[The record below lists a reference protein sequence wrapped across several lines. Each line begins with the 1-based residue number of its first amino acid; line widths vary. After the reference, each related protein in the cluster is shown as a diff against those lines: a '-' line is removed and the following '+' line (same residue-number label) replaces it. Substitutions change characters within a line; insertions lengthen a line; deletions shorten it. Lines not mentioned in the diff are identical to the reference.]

1 MNATIRGERRSGF
14 SLIEVLMS
22 VLILALGMLG
32 LGAILP
38 VVVQAQRTS
47 ADATFGS
54 LAGQNAELYLT
65 ANQRTSR
72 SFWTSWAAVRP
83 GANATAAEV
92 VPNDA
97 SWMVVPVDQN
107 TGESRPGY
115 NLANLT
121 AGTHARLSLA
131 DRLTP
136 SDSSNGNE
144 PQFVWDFAVRRM
156 QPRSANVNDIV
167 PPNGNALQV
176 AIFIRRIDQ
185 RIRVGANQS
194 LFKMLTDWSAS
205 TQDRRWP
212 VTVDSNTGLPTLDG
226 QVGTGFAYSTPM
238 TADVQ
243 IIPSTTGGRTDV
255 VRLVGPDQLPG
266 GVSAMTNARVFDVM
280 AQRGQSLVDQLG
292 NVYTVL
298 GPNPDTGPLDIRL
311 TTPIDP
317 HLGGTLNVVFTPQVP
332 ATVILMKVTK

>member
-1 MNATIRGERRSGF
+1 MNPTNRGERRSGF
-14 SLIEVLMS
+14 SLIEVLMA

-38 VVVQAQRTS
+38 VVVQAQRNG
-47 ADATFGS
+47 ADATFGT
-54 LAGQNAELYLT
+54 LAGQNAQLYLT
-65 ANQRTSR
+65 SNQRTNR
-72 SFWTSWAAVRP
+72 GFWTGWANVRNVPEVIPDDTSWKVI
-83 GANATAAEV
+83 
-92 VPNDA
+92 
-97 SWMVVPVDQN
+97 PVDQN

-121 AGTHARLSLA
+121 ATTHARLALA

-144 PQFVWDFAVRRM
+144 PQFVWDMAVRRM
-156 QPRSANVNDIV
+156 QRRFAANQTQPPDVNS
-167 PPNGNALQV
+167 LQV

-185 RIRVGANQS
+185 RIRVGNNQS

-212 VTVDSNTGLPTLDG
+212 VSVDSNTGVPTLDG

-238 TADVQ
+238 TANVRIVPPTTSTRSDVLHFESQ
-243 IIPSTTGGRTDV
+243 GPLPAGINSMTD
-255 VRLVGPDQLPG
+255 
-266 GVSAMTNARVFDVM
+266 ARFYELM
-280 AQRGQSLVDQLG
+280 SQRGQTLVDQLG

-298 GPNPDTGPLDIRL
+298 GPNPDTGPTDIKL

-317 HLGGTLNVVFTPQVP
+317 YLGGVLNVVFTPQVP

>member
-1 MNATIRGERRSGF
+1 MNATIRGECRPGF
-14 SLIEVLMS
+14 SLIEVLMA

-65 ANQRTSR
+65 ANAKTTR
-72 SFWTSWAAVRP
+72 SFWTNWAAIR
-83 GANATAAEV
+83 N
-92 VPNDA
+92 VPEMIPDDA
-97 SWMVVPVDQN
+97 SWKIVPVDQN

-121 AGTHARLSLA
+121 ATTHARLALA

-156 QPRSANVNDIV
+156 QPRPAANQVQ
-167 PPNGNALQV
+167 PPDSNSLQV

-194 LFKMLTDWSAS
+194 LFKMLTDWSAA

-212 VTVDSNTGLPTLDG
+212 VTVDSNTGAPTLDG

-238 TADVQ
+238 SADVE
-243 IIPSTTGGRTDV
+243 IRPSTTGGRTDV
-255 VRLVGPDQLPG
+255 VRLLGPSQLPG
-266 GVSAMTNARVFDVM
+266 GVTSMTPARVFDVM
-280 AQRGQSLVDQLG
+280 SQRGQSLVDQLG

-298 GPNPDTGPLDIRL
+298 GPNPDTGPLDVRL

-332 ATVILMKVTK
+332 ATVLLMKVTK